1 MRNIGRNTEHA
12 STASRRDAILVKKNY
27 TLYRETEII
36 SDNTKTG
43 PNGEDAG
50 EMVINVGPQHPATH
64 GVLHLVITLQ
74 GETIKKMEPHLGYIH
89 RSIEKMCESLSYRQ
103 FIYVTSR
110 MDYLSAHINN
120 HACAMCV
127 EKGLQIEIPPRAQV
141 IRVLMGELTRVA
153 SHELWWG
160 ALAMDVGAFTPFFYA
175 FRERET
181 INDIMEETCGA
192 RLTMNY
198 MVPGGVMYDLHPN
211 FQQRVKDFIKLFKS
225 KIDEYDDL
233 VTGNIIFQ
241 NRTKGIGVISKE
253 DAISFGCTGPVGRG
267 SGVHCDIRKLYPY
280 EVYDKVQFEEII
292 ETAGDSFARYLVR
305 IKEMRQSIHIIE
317 QLIDNIPEGDFQ
329 AKTKAVLK
337 LPKGEFYSRVETAR
351 GELGVYIVS
360 EGGTT
365 PYRIKFRSPGFSNL
379 SALEHMVRGSKI
391 GDLMAT
397 MGTLDLVIPDI
408 DR

>member
-1 MRNIGRNTEHA
+1 MVEEIGK
-12 STASRRDAILVKKNY
+12 TAEGDL
-27 TLYRETEII
+27 
-36 SDNTKTG
+36 
-43 PNGEDAG
+43 
-50 EMVINVGPQHPATH
+50 VINIGPQHPATH
-64 GVLHLVITLQ
+64 GVLNLLVTLN
-74 GETIKKMEPHLGYIH
+74 GETVKKVQPHLGFIH

-110 MDYLSAHINN
+110 MDYLSSHINN
-120 HACAMCV
+120 HACALCI
-127 EKGLQIEIPPRAQV
+127 EKGLQIEVPPRAQV
-141 IRVLMGELTRVA
+141 IRVLMDELTRIA
-153 SHELWWG
+153 SHLLWWG
-160 ALAMDVGAFTPFFYA
+160 AQAMDLGAFTPFFLA

-181 INDIMEETCGA
+181 ITTIMEETCGA

-198 MVPGGVMYDLHPN
+198 MVPGGVMVDLHPT
-211 FQQRVKDFIKLFKS
+211 FQQKVKEFLILIHS
-225 KIDEYDDL
+225 KVDEYDEL

-241 NRTKGIGVISKE
+241 NRMKNVGFISKE
-253 DAISFGCTGPVGRG
+253 DAISYGCTGPTARG

-280 EVYDKVQFEEII
+280 EVYSKLRFDEVL
-292 ETAGDSFARYLVR
+292 ETKGDSFSRYLVR
-305 IKEMRQSIHIIE
+305 MNEIRQSISIVE
-317 QLIDNIPEGDFQ
+317 QLIDNIPDGDFQ

-337 LPKGEFYSRVETAR
+337 LPKGEFYQRVETAR

-379 SALEHMVRGSKI
+379 SILDHMARGGKL
-391 GDLMAT
+391 GDLIAS

>member
-1 MRNIGRNTEHA
+1 MFRYTEILKDNTN
-12 STASRRDAILVKKNY
+12 ILVPDAPG
-27 TLYRETEII
+27 ETG
-36 SDNTKTG
+36 DL
-43 PNGEDAG
+43 
-50 EMVINVGPQHPATH
+50 VINVGPQHPATH
-64 GVLHLVITLQ
+64 GVLHLVLTLN
-74 GETIKKMEPHLGYIH
+74 GETIKKVEPHLGYIH
-89 RSIEKMCESLSYRQ
+89 RSIEKMCESLTYRQ

-120 HACAMCV
+120 HACALCV
-127 EKGLQIEIPPRAQV
+127 EKGMQIEVPERAQV
-141 IRVLMGELTRVA
+141 IRVILDELTRIA

-160 ALAMDVGAFTPFFYA
+160 AMAMDLGAFTPFFHA

-192 RLTMNY
+192 RLTMNF
-198 MVPGGVMYDLHPN
+198 MVPGGIAADIHPN
-211 FQQRVKDFIKLFKS
+211 FQQRIRDFIKLFKR
-225 KIDEYDDL
+225 KIHEYDEL

-241 NRTKGIGVISKE
+241 NRMKNVGYLSPE
-253 DAISFGCTGPVGRG
+253 DAISYGCTGPVARG
-267 SGVHCDIRKLYPY
+267 SGVSSDIRKIYPY
-280 EVYDKVQFEEII
+280 DIYNKLEFDEVL
-292 ETAGDSFARYLVR
+292 ETGCDSFARYLIRMKEMDQSVR
-305 IKEMRQSIHIIE
+305 ILE
-317 QLIDNIPEGDFQ
+317 QLVDNIPEGDFQ

-337 LPKGEFYSRVETAR
+337 LPKGEFYQRVETAR

-379 SALEHMVRGSKI
+379 SALDHMARGSKI
-391 GDLMAT
+391 GDLIAM

>member
-1 MRNIGRNTEHA
+1 MVEEIGTTEEG
-12 STASRRDAILVKKNY
+12 DLI
-27 TLYRETEII
+27 
-36 SDNTKTG
+36 
-43 PNGEDAG
+43 
-50 EMVINVGPQHPATH
+50 INVGPQHPATH
-64 GVLHLVITLQ
+64 GVLHLVITVN
-74 GETIKKMEPHLGYIH
+74 GETIKKVEPHLGYIH
-89 RSIEKMCESLSYRQ
+89 RSIEKMCESLTYRQ

-120 HACAMCV
+120 HACALCV
-127 EKGLQIEIPPRAQV
+127 EKGLQVEIPPRAQV
-141 IRVLMGELTRVA
+141 IRVLMDELTRIA

-160 ALAMDVGAFTPFFYA
+160 AMAMDLGAFTPFFHA

-181 INDIMEETCGA
+181 ISDIMEETCGA

-198 MVPGGVMYDLHPN
+198 MVPGGVMADLHPN
-211 FQQRVKDFIKLFKS
+211 FQKRVKEFIALYKL
-225 KIDEYDDL
+225 KINEYAEL

-241 NRTKGIGVISKE
+241 NRMKGVGYLSAE
-253 DAISFGCTGPVGRG
+253 DAISYGCSGPTARG
-267 SGVHCDIRKLYPY
+267 SGVSCDIRKLYPY
-280 EVYDKVQFEEII
+280 EVYDKVEFDEIL
-292 ETAGDSFARYLVR
+292 ETDGDSFARYMVR
-305 IKEMRQSIHIIE
+305 IREMNQSIKIIE

-379 SALEHMVRGSKI
+379 SALDHMARGHLL
-391 GDLMAT
+391 GDLVAM

>member
-1 MRNIGRNTEHA
+1 MYTE
-12 STASRRDAILVKKNY
+12 TQIIKKN
-27 TLYRETEII
+27 I
-36 SDNTKTG
+36 SALNDG
-43 PNGEDAG
+43 LEG

-74 GETIKKMEPHLGYIH
+74 GETIKKIEPHLGYIH

-110 MDYLSAHINN
+110 MDYLSSHINN
-120 HACAMCV
+120 HACALCV
-127 EKGLQIEIPPRAQV
+127 EKGMQIEVPPRAKV
-141 IRVLMGELTRVA
+141 IRVLMDELTRVA

-160 ALAMDVGAFTPFFYA
+160 AMAMDLGAFTPFFYA

-198 MVPGGVMYDLHPN
+198 MVPGGVMADIHPN
-211 FQQRVKDFIKLFKS
+211 FQHRVKDFIKLFKS
-225 KIDEYDDL
+225 KIDEYDEL

-241 NRTKGIGVISKE
+241 NRMKGVGLLSAE
-253 DAISFGCTGPVGRG
+253 DAISYGCTGPVARA
-267 SGVHCDIRKLYPY
+267 SGVPSDIRKLYPY
-280 EVYDKVQFEEII
+280 EVYDQVQFDEIL
-292 ETAGDSFARYLVR
+292 ETAGDSYARYLVR
-305 IKEMRQSIHIIE
+305 VREMHQSIRIIE

-337 LPKGEFYSRVETAR
+337 LPKGEFYTRVETAR

-379 SALEHMVRGSKI
+379 SVLDHMARGSKI

>member
-1 MRNIGRNTEHA
+1 MFEEIGTNAEG
-12 STASRRDAILVKKNY
+12 D
-27 TLYRETEII
+27 
-36 SDNTKTG
+36 
-43 PNGEDAG
+43 
-50 EMVINVGPQHPATH
+50 MMINMGPQHPATH
-64 GVLHLVITLQ
+64 GVLHLVITLN
-74 GETIKKMEPHLGYIH
+74 GETIKKVDPHLGYIH
-89 RSIEKMCESLSYRQ
+89 RSIEKMCESLTYRQ

-127 EKGLQIEIPPRAQV
+127 EKGMQIEVPGRAQY
-141 IRVLMGELTRVA
+141 IRVIMDELTRIA

-160 ALAMDVGAFTPFFYA
+160 AMSMDLGAFTPFFHS

-198 MVPGGVMYDLHPN
+198 MVPGGVMNDIHPN
-211 FQQRVKDFIKLFKS
+211 FQRRVKEFIQLYKR
-225 KIDEYDDL
+225 KIHEYDEL
-233 VTGNIIFQ
+233 ITGNVIFQ
-241 NRTKGIGVISKE
+241 NRMKGVGVLTAEQVISY
-253 DAISFGCTGPVGRG
+253 GCTGPVARG
-267 SGVHCDIRKLYPY
+267 SGVSCDVRKWWPY
-280 EVYDKVQFEEII
+280 EVYDKVEFNEVI
-292 ETAGDSFARYLVR
+292 ETGGDSFARYLIR
-305 IKEMRQSIHIIE
+305 MKEMDQSIRIIE
-317 QLIDNIPEGDFQ
+317 QLIDNIPDGDFQ

-337 LPKGEFYSRVETAR
+337 LPKGEFYSKVETAR

-379 SALEHMVRGSKI
+379 SILHDMAKGGKI
-391 GDLMAT
+391 GDLIAS

>member
-1 MRNIGRNTEHA
+1 MIEEIGTTTEG
-12 STASRRDAILVKKNY
+12 DLI
-27 TLYRETEII
+27 
-36 SDNTKTG
+36 
-43 PNGEDAG
+43 
-50 EMVINVGPQHPATH
+50 INVGPQHPATH
-64 GVLHLVITLQ
+64 GVLHLVITLN
-74 GETIKKMEPHLGYIH
+74 GETIKKVEPHLGYIH
-89 RSIEKMCESLSYRQ
+89 RSIEKMCESLTYRQ

-120 HACAMCV
+120 HGCALCV
-127 EKGLQIEIPPRAQV
+127 EKGMQIVVPERAQV
-141 IRVLMGELTRVA
+141 IRVIMDELTRIA

-160 ALAMDVGAFTPFFYA
+160 AMAMDIGAFTPFFHA

-198 MVPGGVMYDLHPN
+198 MVPGGVMQDLHPG
-211 FQQRVKDFIKLFKS
+211 FQKRVKEFITLFKS
-225 KIDEYDDL
+225 KVHEYEEML
-233 VTGNIIFQ
+233 TGNIIFK
-241 NRTKGIGVISKE
+241 NRMKDVGVLSKE
-253 DAISFGCTGPVGRG
+253 DAISFGCTGPTARG
-267 SGVHCDIRKLYPY
+267 SGVNCDIRKLYPY
-280 EVYDKVQFEEII
+280 EVYDKVEFDEII
-292 ETAGDSFARYLVR
+292 ETAGDSLARYMVR
-305 IKEMRQSIHIIE
+305 IKELHQSVRIIE

-351 GELGVYIVS
+351 GEFGVYIVS

-379 SALEHMVRGSKI
+379 SALDHMARGSKL
-391 GDLMAT
+391 GDLVAM

>member
-1 MRNIGRNTEHA
+1 MYTE
-12 STASRRDAILVKKNY
+12 TQ
-27 TLYRETEII
+27 II
-36 SDNTKTG
+36 KDTTKISS
-43 PNGEDAG
+43 NGQEG
-50 EMVINVGPQHPATH
+50 ELVINVGPQHPATH
-64 GVLHLVITLQ
+64 GVLHLVITLN
-74 GETIKKMEPHLGYIH
+74 GETIKKVEPHLGYIH
-89 RSIEKMCESLSYRQ
+89 RSIEKMCESLTYRQ

-110 MDYLSAHINN
+110 MDYLSAHMNN
-120 HACAMCV
+120 HACAMTV
-127 EKGLQIEIPPRAQV
+127 EKGLQIEVPPRAQY
-141 IRVLMGELTRVA
+141 IRVIMDELTRIA

-160 ALAMDVGAFTPFFYA
+160 AMAMDLGAFTPFFYA

-181 INDIMEETCGA
+181 INDIMEDTCGA

-198 MVPGGVMYDLHPN
+198 MVPGGVMADIHPL

-225 KIDEYDDL
+225 KIDEYDEL
-233 VTGNIIFQ
+233 VTGNVIFQ
-241 NRTKGIGVISKE
+241 NRMKGVGKLSKE
-253 DAISFGCTGPVGRG
+253 DAVSYGCSGPVARG
-267 SGVHCDIRKLYPY
+267 SGVSCDIRKLYPY
-280 EVYDKVQFEEII
+280 EVYDKVAFDEIL
-292 ETAGDSFARYLVR
+292 ESEGDSFARYMVR
-305 IKEMRQSIHIIE
+305 VREMHESIRIIE

-337 LPKGEFYSRVETAR
+337 LPKGEFYTRVETAR

-379 SALEHMVRGSKI
+379 SALDHMARGSKI
-391 GDLMAT
+391 GDLMAM

>member
-1 MRNIGRNTEHA
+1 MYQEKQ
-12 STASRRDAILVKKNY
+12 ILSSSSSQVPPSEGF
-27 TLYRETEII
+27 REAFPSE
-36 SDNTKTG
+36 G
-43 PNGEDAG
+43 FRE
-50 EMVINVGPQHPATH
+50 ELVINVGPQHPATH
-64 GVLHLVITLQ
+64 GVLHLVITLN
-74 GETIKKMEPHLGYIH
+74 GETIKKIEPHLGYIH

-120 HACAMCV
+120 HACAMTV
-127 EKGLQIEIPPRAQV
+127 EKALQIEVPQRAQY
-141 IRVLMGELTRVA
+141 IRVIMDELTRIA

-181 INDIMEETCGA
+181 ITDIMEETCGA

-198 MVPGGVMYDLHPN
+198 IVPGGVMADIHPN
-211 FQQRVKDFIKLFKS
+211 FQNRVKDFIKLFK
-225 KIDEYDDL
+225 KNVDEYDDL
-233 VTGNIIFQ
+233 VTNNVIFQ
-241 NRTKGIGVISKE
+241 NRLKGVGYLSPE
-253 DAISFGCTGPVGRG
+253 DAISYGCSGPVARG
-267 SGVHCDIRKLYPY
+267 SGVKSDMRKIAPY
-280 EVYDKVQFEEII
+280 ELYNQVQFDEVLEM
-292 ETAGDSFARYLVR
+292 GCDSFARYLVR
-305 IKEMRQSIHIIE
+305 VKEMRQSVKIIE
-317 QLIDNIPEGDFQ
+317 QLLDSIPEGDYQ

-337 LPKGEFYSRVETAR
+337 LPKGEFYTRVETAR

-379 SALEHMVRGSKI
+379 SALDHISRGSKI
-391 GDLMAT
+391 DDLMAT

>member
-1 MRNIGRNTEHA
+1 MVEEIGTTEEG
-12 STASRRDAILVKKNY
+12 DLI
-27 TLYRETEII
+27 
-36 SDNTKTG
+36 
-43 PNGEDAG
+43 
-50 EMVINVGPQHPATH
+50 INVGPQHPATH
-64 GVLHLVITLQ
+64 GVLHLVITLN
-74 GETIKKMEPHLGYIH
+74 GETIKKVEPHLGYIH
-89 RSIEKMCESLSYRQ
+89 RSIEKMCENLSYRQ

-120 HACAMCV
+120 HACALCV
-127 EKGLQIEIPPRAQV
+127 EKGLQVEIPQRAQV
-141 IRVLMGELTRVA
+141 IRVLMDELTRIA

-160 ALAMDVGAFTPFFYA
+160 ALAMDVGAFTPFFHA

-198 MVPGGVMYDLHPN
+198 MVPGGVMADLHPN
-211 FQQRVKDFIKLFKS
+211 FEKRVKAFIGLYKH
-225 KIDEYDDL
+225 KIREYAEL
-233 VTGNIIFQ
+233 VTDNVIFQ
-241 NRTKGIGVISKE
+241 NRMKGVGYLSAE
-253 DAISFGCTGPVGRG
+253 DAISYGCTGPTARG
-267 SGVHCDIRKLYPY
+267 SGVSCDIRKLYPY
-280 EVYDKVQFEEII
+280 EVYDKLEFEEVL
-292 ETAGDSFARYLVR
+292 ETAGDSFARYMVR
-305 IKEMRQSIHIIE
+305 IKEMNESIKIIE

-329 AKTKAVLK
+329 AKTKAVIK

-379 SALEHMVRGSKI
+379 SALDHMARGSKL
-391 GDLMAT
+391 GDLIAM

>member
-1 MRNIGRNTEHA
+1 MYEEVGTTTEG
-12 STASRRDAILVKKNY
+12 DL
-27 TLYRETEII
+27 
-36 SDNTKTG
+36 
-43 PNGEDAG
+43 
-50 EMVINVGPQHPATH
+50 VINVGPQHPATH
-64 GVLHLVITLQ
+64 GVLHLVITLN
-74 GETIKKMEPHLGYIH
+74 GETIKKVEPHLGYIH

-110 MDYLSAHINN
+110 MDYLSSHINN
-120 HACAMCV
+120 HACALCV
-127 EKGLQIEIPPRAQV
+127 EKGLQVEIPPRAQV
-141 IRVLMGELTRVA
+141 IRILMDELTRIA

-160 ALAMDVGAFTPFFYA
+160 AMAMDLGAFTPFFHA
-175 FRERET
+175 FRERES

-198 MVPGGVMYDLHPN
+198 MVPGGVMQDIHPN
-211 FQQRVKDFIKLFKS
+211 FQKRVKDFLVQYKKKIK
-225 KIDEYDDL
+225 EYDEL

-241 NRTKGIGVISKE
+241 NRMKGIGYLSPE
-253 DAISFGCTGPVGRG
+253 DAISYGCTGPTARG
-267 SGVHCDIRKLYPY
+267 SGVSSDIRKLYPY
-280 EVYDKVQFEEII
+280 EIYDKLEFDEVLQ
-292 ETAGDSFARYLVR
+292 TAGDSFARYMVR
-305 IKEMRQSIHIIE
+305 IQEMQQSIRIIE

-337 LPKGEFYSRVETAR
+337 LPKGEFYTRVETAR
-351 GELGVYIVS
+351 GELGVYIIS

-379 SALEHMVRGSKI
+379 SVLDHIARGSKI
-391 GDLMAT
+391 GDLVAM

>member
-1 MRNIGRNTEHA
+1 M
-12 STASRRDAILVKKNY
+12 Y
-27 TLYRETEII
+27 TETEIL
-36 SDNTKTG
+36 SGNMKVT
-43 PNGEDAG
+43 PAG
-50 EMVINVGPQHPATH
+50 TMQESGDLVINVGPQHPATH
-64 GVLHLVITLQ
+64 GVLHLVITLD
-74 GETIKKMEPHLGYIH
+74 GETIKKVEPHLGYIH

-103 FIYVTSR
+103 FIYTTSR

-127 EKGLQIEIPPRAQV
+127 EKGMQIEVPRRAQV
-141 IRVLMGELTRVA
+141 IRVLMDELTRIA

-160 ALAMDVGAFTPFFYA
+160 AMAMDLGAFTPFFYA
-175 FRERET
+175 FREREAIT
-181 INDIMEETCGA
+181 DIMEETCGA

-198 MVPGGVMYDLHPN
+198 MVPGGVMYDLHPT
-211 FQQRVKDFIKLFKS
+211 FQQKVKDFIALFKS
-225 KIDEYDDL
+225 KIDEYDEL
-233 VTGNIIFQ
+233 VTGNVIFQ
-241 NRTKGIGVISKE
+241 NRTKGIGYLSAE
-253 DAISFGCTGPVGRG
+253 DAISYGCSGPVARG
-267 SGVHCDIRKLYPY
+267 SGVHSDIRKLYPY
-280 EVYDKVQFEEII
+280 EVYNELDFDEVL
-292 ETAGDSFARYLVR
+292 ETEGDSFARYMVR
-305 IKEMRQSIHIIE
+305 IREMRQSIRIIE

-337 LPKGEFYSRVETAR
+337 LPKGEFYTRVETAR

-360 EGGTT
+360 EGGMT

-379 SALEHMVRGSKI
+379 SALEHMAKGSKI

>member
-1 MRNIGRNTEHA
+1 MVEEIGTTEEG
-12 STASRRDAILVKKNY
+12 DLI
-27 TLYRETEII
+27 
-36 SDNTKTG
+36 
-43 PNGEDAG
+43 
-50 EMVINVGPQHPATH
+50 INVGPQHPATH
-64 GVLHLVITLQ
+64 GVLHLVITLN
-74 GETIKKMEPHLGYIH
+74 GETIKKVEPHLGYIH

-120 HACAMCV
+120 HACALCV
-127 EKGLQIEIPPRAQV
+127 EKGLQVEIPQRAQV
-141 IRVLMGELTRVA
+141 IRVLMDELTRIA

-160 ALAMDVGAFTPFFYA
+160 ALAMDVGAFTPFFHA

-198 MVPGGVMYDLHPN
+198 MVPGGVMADLHPN
-211 FQQRVKDFIKLFKS
+211 FEKRVKAFIGLYKQ
-225 KIDEYDDL
+225 KIREYAEL
-233 VTGNIIFQ
+233 VTDNVIFQ
-241 NRTKGIGVISKE
+241 NRMKGVGYLSAE
-253 DAISFGCTGPVGRG
+253 DAVSFGCTGPTARG
-267 SGVHCDIRKLYPY
+267 SGVSCDIRKLYPY
-280 EVYDKVQFEEII
+280 EVYDKLEFDEVL
-292 ETAGDSFARYLVR
+292 ETTGDSFARYMVR
-305 IKEMRQSIHIIE
+305 IREMNESIKIIE

-329 AKTKAVLK
+329 AKTKAVIK

-379 SALEHMVRGSKI
+379 SALDNMARGSKL
-391 GDLMAT
+391 GDLIAM